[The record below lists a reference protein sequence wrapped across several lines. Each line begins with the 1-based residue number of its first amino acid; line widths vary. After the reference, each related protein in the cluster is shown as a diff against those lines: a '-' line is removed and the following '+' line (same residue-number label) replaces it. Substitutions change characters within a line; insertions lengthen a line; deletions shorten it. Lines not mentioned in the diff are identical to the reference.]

1 MRDFEIQ
8 NGVLVAYHGSDEDV
22 YIPDG
27 VTKIGEAAFKEA
39 DYIRYVCVPESVT
52 SIGKSAFEFCESLES
67 IELPDSIEYI
77 GENAFFGCEK
87 LVIYELPYWLK
98 TIDVF
103 AFGCCTSLTS
113 IDISKNI
120 ENIGF
125 CAFGDCNS
133 LRMINIDPENEKY
146 LSWDGILY
154 NLDKSTL
161 LLYPAGR
168 DMVNVRLI
176 KSVTAVGENAFSGT
190 GIRSID
196 LRNVRRIEFGAF
208 AGCKEI
214 ENLTLPDGLKYIG
227 ERAFAGC
234 KKIENLTLPDRVK
247 YIGERVFAGCKNLT
261 WVDMP
266 DTVTEIGK
274 LAFDECEK
282 MDTCIPDFLE
292 VIGERAFRNCSS
304 LTELYLPPSIR
315 EIAYNA
321 FRGCPNVSFMVYSGS
336 YAEQF
341 AQESH
346 IPYTSMDTFCQSHE
360 YDKKSVIKKVW
371 SREQYIE
378 LDEVDGINELSID
391 ADNCPAEEIT
401 VFIPASITSIERAVF
416 SGPIVESADVVS
428 FEVDSDNPSFMDIDG
443 VMFSRDGTMLIEYPH
458 GRKDSCYRVPDGV
471 IEICESAFNLNDNLT
486 EIELPDSL
494 QIIGDSAFVGCSI
507 TKITL
512 PAAVSS
518 INAKAFTFCEKLSE
532 IRVSAGNQTY
542 FSRNGVLFADGGKK
556 LVVYPCGKTNS
567 SYKIP
572 STVEIIGNNAFE
584 YNKCLSEIEF
594 PDELK
599 TIEDRAFSSCRL
611 LENVNLRS
619 KLEYIGYE
627 AFAYCYNLTSVNMEA
642 VGRVCN
648 LAFSSSPIRKLVFP
662 EGLYSIGENIAS
674 DSLRVVYLP
683 GSISLG
689 SIADDAFK
697 SDDELPDGEHIT
709 FYVPHWS
716 DAESYCILLDRVF
729 EYSDEAPEE
738 TETTDT
744 TDEIECSSDF
754 EISDGILTGYAGS
767 DTDITVSY
775 GVEVIGDS
783 AFSGKK
789 IIQSVTLPDSL
800 TEIDE
805 YAFSGCKQ
813 LSRINIPD
821 SVEEIGEFAFS
832 GCKSLKSLVL
842 PESVNTIGEDAFTGC
857 GQLVLTVTSG
867 SYAERYAIDN
877 DIEYSCNSDD
887 YSNDFTVEHGVLT
900 AYTGNDVEVTIPNC
914 VIEIADMVFKGHSE
928 ITELVLPDSLERIG
942 EYAFSGCKGL
952 TEIVIPY
959 GTRYI
964 GEFAFSGCRNLT
976 SVTVPDTVC
985 EIGDCAFSGCKS
997 LNAVVTADSAAESYM
1012 DENGV
1017 QYSLFG

>member
-1 MRDFEIQ
+1 MRDFDIQ
-8 NGVLVAYHGSDEDV
+8 NGVLVKYNGSDEYV

-27 VTKIGEAAFKEA
+27 VTEIGEAAFREA
-39 DYIRYVCVPESVT
+39 DFIRYVYVPESVT

-67 IELPDSIEYI
+67 IELPDSVEYI
-77 GENAFFGCEK
+77 GENAFFGCEE

-103 AFGCCTSLTS
+103 AFGYCTSLTS

-120 ENIGF
+120 EDIGF
-125 CAFGDCNS
+125 CAFGSCNS

-154 NLDKSTL
+154 NQDKSTL

-168 DMVNVRLI
+168 DMVNGRLI
-176 KSVTAVGENAFSGT
+176 KSVTVVGENAFSGAE
-190 GIRSID
+190 IRSID

-208 AGCKEI
+208 SGCKEI
-214 ENLTLPDGLKYIG
+214 EEMTLPDGVNYIG

-234 KKIENLTLPDRVK
+234 KNM
-247 YIGERVFAGCKNLT
+247 T
-261 WVDMP
+261 WIDIP
-266 DTVTEIGK
+266 DTVTEIGR

-282 MDTCIPDFLE
+282 MDTYMSQFVE

-321 FRGCPNVSFMVYSGS
+321 FRGCPNVSFKVYRGS

-346 IPYTSMDTFCQSHE
+346 KPYTSMDTFCQTHE
-360 YDKKSVIKKVW
+360 YDTKTVIKKVW

-378 LDEVDGINELSID
+378 LDEEDSIAEDSFDNEH
-391 ADNCPAEEIT
+391 CPAEEIT
-401 VFIPASITSIERAVF
+401 VFIPASITSIERSSWYACT
-416 SGPIVESADVVS
+416 IVDSADVVS
-428 FEVDSDNPSFMDIDG
+428 FEVDSDNPSFKDIDG
-443 VMFSRDGTMLIEYPH
+443 VLFSRDGTRLIEYPY
-458 GRKDSCYRVPDGV
+458 GRKDSYYRVPDGV
-471 IEICESAFNLNDNLT
+471 IEIGERAFNWNSNLT

-494 QIIGDSAFVGCSI
+494 QIIRNDAFIGCSI
-507 TKITL
+507 TNITL
-512 PAAVSS
+512 PVNVTS
-518 INAKAFTFCEKLSE
+518 ITAQAFNWCSHLSE
-532 IRVSAGNQTY
+532 IRVAAGNQTY

-556 LVVYPCGKTNS
+556 LVAYPLGNTSS

-572 STVEIIGNNAFE
+572 STVEVIGEYAF
-584 YNKCLSEIEF
+584 YRNKYLSEIDF
-594 PDELK
+594 PDDLK
-599 TIEDRAFSSCRL
+599 TIEGNAFYDCKLLERVDLKGKLVYIGSCAFSYCD
-611 LENVNLRS
+611 NL
-619 KLEYIGYE
+619 
-627 AFAYCYNLTSVNMEA
+627 ASVNMEA
-642 VGRVCN
+642 VVCVCDD
-648 LAFSSSPIRKLVFP
+648 AFRNSPIRKLVFP
-662 EGLYSIGENIAS
+662 EGLYSIGSTIAYGSELREVHLPSSICFYNIA
-674 DSLRVVYLP
+674 
-683 GSISLG
+683 G
-689 SIADDAFK
+689 DAFE
-697 SDDELPDGEHIT
+697 SDDELPDGGHIT
-709 FYVPHWS
+709 FYVPHGS
-716 DAESYCILLDRVF
+716 DAAIYCIMFGRVY

-738 TETTDT
+738 TETYDT
-744 TDEIECSSDF
+744 PNGNEYPSDF
-754 EISDGILTGYAGS
+754 EIIDGILTSYAGS
-767 DTDITVSY
+767 DTDITVPY

-789 IIQSVTLPDSL
+789 DIQSITLPDSL
-800 TEIDE
+800 TKIDE

-813 LSRINIPD
+813 LNWINIPD

-832 GCKSLKSLVL
+832 GCKLLESLVL

-867 SYAERYAIDN
+867 SYAEQYAIDN
-877 DIEYSCNSDD
+877 DIEYCCNSDD
-887 YSNDFTVEHGVLT
+887 YSDDFTVEDGVLT
-900 AYTGNDVEVTIPNC
+900 AYTGNETEVTVPNC
-914 VIEIADMVFKGHSE
+914 VVEIADMVFKGHSE
-928 ITELVLPDSLERIG
+928 ITELVLPDNLERIG

-959 GTRYI
+959 GTRCI
-964 GEFAFSGCRNLT
+964 GEFAFSGCRNLE

-997 LNAVVTADSAAESYM
+997 LNAVVATGSVAESYM
-1012 DENGV
+1012 EENGV
-1017 QYSLFG
+1017 QYSCN

>member
-154 NLDKSTL
+154 NPDKSTL

-168 DMVNVRLI
+168 DMVNGRLI
-176 KSVTAVGENAFSGT
+176 KSVTVVGENAFSGT
-190 GIRSID
+190 EIRSID
-196 LRNVRRIEFGAF
+196 LRNVSRIEFGAF

-214 ENLTLPDGLKYIG
+214 ENLTLPDGVKYIG

-234 KKIENLTLPDRVK
+234 KSM
-247 YIGERVFAGCKNLT
+247 T
-261 WVDMP
+261 WLDMP

-274 LAFDECEK
+274 LAFADCEK
-282 MDTCIPDFLE
+282 LDTYISEFVE

-304 LTELYLPPSIR
+304 LTELDLPPSIR

-346 IPYTSMDTFCQSHE
+346 IPYTSMDTYCQSHE
-360 YDKKSVIKKVW
+360 YDKKSVIEKVW

-378 LDEVDGINELSID
+378 LDEEDGIAGRSID
-391 ADNCPAEEIT
+391 EENCPAEEIT
-401 VFIPASITSIERAVF
+401 VFIPASITSIEHSWLTA
-416 SGPIVESADVVS
+416 PIVDRADVVA

-471 IEICESAFNLNDNLT
+471 VEICEKAFNWNDNLT

-507 TKITL
+507 SKITL

-518 INAKAFTFCEKLSE
+518 INAEAFSYCEDLSE
-532 IRVSAGNQTY
+532 IRVAAGNQTY

-556 LVVYPCGKTNS
+556 LVAYPCGKTNS

-572 STVEIIGNNAFE
+572 STVEIIGKHAFE
-584 YNKCLSEIEF
+584 NNERLSEIEF

-599 TIEDRAFSSCRL
+599 TIEDHAFDSCRL

-619 KLEYIGYE
+619 KLERIGQY
-627 AFAYCYNLTSVNMEA
+627 AFAFCHNLTSVNMEA
-642 VGRVCN
+642 VGCVCYG
-648 LAFSSSPIRKLVFP
+648 AFLYSPIRKLVFP
-662 EGLYSIGENIAS
+662 EGLYSIGRSIAS
-674 DSLRVVYLP
+674 DSLREVHLP
-683 GSISLG
+683 SSISLRNIPG
-689 SIADDAFK
+689 DAFK
-697 SDDELPDGEHIT
+697 SDDELPEGEHIT
-709 FYVPHWS
+709 FYVPYMS
-716 DAESYCILLDRVF
+716 DADLYCFFFKRVY

-738 TETTDT
+738 TETNDT
-744 TDEIECSSDF
+744 IDEIECSSDF

-767 DTDITVSY
+767 DTDITVPY

-789 IIQSVTLPDSL
+789 NIQSVTLPDSL
-800 TEIDE
+800 TKIDE

-832 GCKSLKSLVL
+832 GCKSLESLVL

-867 SYAERYAIDN
+867 SYAERYAINN

-887 YSNDFTVEHGVLT
+887 YSDDFTVEHGVLT

-928 ITELVLPDSLERIG
+928 INELVLPDSLERIG

-997 LNAVVTADSAAESYM
+997 LNAVVAADSVAERYM

-1017 QYSLFG
+1017 QYSCN